1 MSLDLETQKLGFR
14 DALLLTEIGSVW
26 MNAFTFS
33 LPISVFFKKYASIS
47 AIDAAP
53 LGWVDWF

>member
-33 LPISVFFKKYASIS
+33 LSISVFLRNMQAS
-47 AIDAAP
+47 AP
-53 LGWVDWF
+53 LMQPR